1 MVQPIISDS
10 VSPSS
15 FDKDDVVSRTEEG
28 FYLLTAAVV
37 DNTICR
43 GLAQFDTKYQI
54 YLYLYDDICGFGL
67 YFRRLTMGKTH
78 IPSSL
83 GQIWLSHSI

>member
-1 MVQPIISDS
+1 MVQPITSDS

-15 FDKDDVVSRTEEG
+15 FDKGDAVSRRQEG

-54 YLYLYDDICGFGL
+54 YLYFYEVVFLAVQDSPIGDL
-67 YFRRLTMGKTH
+67 VTH
-78 IPSSL
+78 SVSE
-83 GQIWLSHSI
+83 

>member
-1 MVQPIISDS
+1 MGNSRSPVNDKNSVRTSGLGPWLVQPIISDS

-15 FDKDDVVSRTEEG
+15 FDKDDAVSRREEG

-54 YLYLYDDICGFGL
+54 YLYFYEVVFLV
-67 YFRRLTMGKTH
+67 
-78 IPSSL
+78 
-83 GQIWLSHSI
+83 